1 MDVLKIYHDPEGHTL
16 TVWFDDPAKEH
27 AAEETGDEVVLIKD
41 KEGRVIG
48 FELLNYEP
56 SSPGSLQVELAEA

>member
-1 MDVLKIYHDPEGHTL
+1 MKIYHDPEGHTL
-16 TVWFDDPAKEH
+16 TVWFEDPAKEH

-41 KEGRVIG
+41 REGSVIG

-56 SSPGSLQVELAEA
+56 SSSGSLQVELAEA

>member
-1 MDVLKIYHDPEGHTL
+1 MDVLKIYHDPKGHTL
-16 TVWFDDPAKEH
+16 TVWFDDPDKEH
-27 AAEETGDEVVLIKD
+27 APEETGDEVVLIKD
-41 KEGRVIG
+41 REGGVIG